1 MTGRV
6 PVRVVLDLRSPI
18 TALLSAGFPTLV
30 NRAFTRTWRAG
41 KITGPFVT
49 FSIVFLPCFAL
60 ALRWLTGGIGE
71 ADGQFI
77 LVRL

>member
-6 PVRVVLDLRSPI
+6 PVRVVLDLRIPI
-18 TALLSAGFPTLV
+18 TVLLPAGFTTLV
-30 NRAFTRTWRAG
+30 NSAFRLTRGDG

-49 FSIVFLPCFAL
+49 FSIVFLPCLAL
-60 ALRWLTGGIGE
+60 ELRWLTGRIGQ